1 MVRTDTKL
9 VAYDKEA
16 EASGWYGPEVAFGL
30 AFKYVLP
37 GQSILDIGIG
47 TGLGSVLFRK
57 AGLDVHGMDIS
68 SQMLDVSRSKGFVS
82 LQPHDL
88 RKLPYPYES
97 ESMHHAICTGVFN
110 FISDLSPVFEE
121 TARIL
126 RKEGL
131 FAFVYGDITENEAHE
146 VEVRAQHTKSE
157 EMVTMYLH
165 SHKQI
170 DTLMKRFGFG
180 LVRSL
185 SFTVFMDRERTKSV
199 LAKAY
204 LARKTTLT

>member
-68 SQMLDVSRSKGFVS
+68 SKMLDVSRSKGV
-82 LQPHDL
+82 
-88 RKLPYPYES
+88 
-97 ESMHHAICTGVFN
+97 V
-110 FISDLSPVFEE
+110 
-121 TARIL
+121 
-126 RKEGL
+126 
-131 FAFVYGDITENEAHE
+131 
-146 VEVRAQHTKSE
+146 
-157 EMVTMYLH
+157 
-165 SHKQI
+165 
-170 DTLMKRFGFG
+170 
-180 LVRSL
+180 
-185 SFTVFMDRERTKSV
+185 
-199 LAKAY
+199 
-204 LARKTTLT
+204 

>member
-1 MVRTDTKL
+1 MVRTDTKI
-9 VAYDKEA
+9 VTYDEEA

-30 AFKYVLP
+30 AFKHVMP

-47 TGLGSVLFRK
+47 TGLGAVLFRK

-68 SQMLDVSRSKGFVS
+68 SQMLDVSRSKGFGS
-82 LQPHDL
+82 LRRHDL

-126 RKEGL
+126 RKKGI
-131 FAFVYGDITENEAHE
+131 FVFVYGDITEKVAHE
-146 VEVRAQHTKSE
+146 FQVRAKRTKPE
-157 EMVTMYLH
+157 KMVTMYRH
-165 SHKQI
+165 SQKQI
-170 DTLMKRFGFG
+170 DTLMETFGFV
-180 LVRSL
+180 LLKSL
-185 SFTVFMDRERTKSV
+185 TFTVFMDRERTKSIQ
-199 LAKAY
+199 AKAY
-204 LARKTTLT
+204 LARKATLN

>member
-68 SQMLDVSRSKGFVS
+68 SKMLDVSRSKGVVS
-82 LQPHDL
+82 LQRHDL
-88 RKLPYPYES
+88 KKLPYPYKS
-97 ESMHHAICTGVFN
+97 ASMHHAICTGVFN
-110 FISDLSPVFEE
+110 FVSDLSPVFEE

-131 FAFVYGDITENEAHE
+131 FAFVYGDITDQGAQEIK
-146 VEVRAQHTKSE
+146 VRAQPTNSE

-170 DTLMKRFGFG
+170 DTLMERFGFG
-180 LVRSL
+180 LMRSL
-185 SFTVFMDRERTKSV
+185 SFTVYMDRERTKSV
-199 LAKAY
+199 QAKAC
-204 LARKTTLT
+204 LARKTTFT